1 MGFDASEIKL
11 LQRGQHL
18 TSARTPGLPDCWG
31 RVGSLGVNQR
41 GAVSPPDKAV
51 AAPTTAG
58 VRHRRR
64 RAQVEAPLA
73 ERGFDRAHERWGVG
87 EVVHGQGKRI
97 ATGVRVGHR
106 GCGSMA
112 DVAER
117 GAVAIAAIR
126 VCGCDDSPRH

>member
-1 MGFDASEIKL
+1 MGFGASEIKL
-11 LQRGQHL
+11 LQRGPHL
-18 TSARTPGLPDCWG
+18 TSARTPGLPD
-31 RVGSLGVNQR
+31 S
-41 GAVSPPDKAV
+41 GAAWEVWASTS
-51 AAPTTAG
+51 AAQYRCQTQPLQP
-58 VRHRRR
+58 RRR
-64 RAQVEAPLA
+64 QVSGTGGGG
-73 ERGFDRAHERWGVG
+73 RSFDRAHERRGVG

-112 DVAER
+112 DVAQR

>member
-18 TSARTPGLPDCWG
+18 TSARTPGLPD
-31 RVGSLGVNQR
+31 S
-41 GAVSPPDKAV
+41 GAAWEVWASTS
-51 AAPTTAG
+51 AAQYRCQTQPLQP
-58 VRHRRR
+58 RRR
-64 RAQVEAPLA
+64 QVSGT
-73 ERGFDRAHERWGVG
+73 RGGGRRLRLRWLSPGCDRAHERPGVG
-87 EVVHGQGKRI
+87 EAVHGQGKRI